1 VPVIPV
7 TVGSIKQNGCPGQSG
22 QKAILYPKNNRSK
35 KCWINSSR
43 GRMGSPKFKSQYHH
57 QKTKQNKT
65 QNILS
70 LLKGKQYFHMK
81 IPFRKITKK

>member
-1 VPVIPV
+1 
-7 TVGSIKQNGCPGQSG
+7 
-22 QKAILYPKNNRSK
+22 
-35 KCWINSSR
+35 
-43 GRMGSPKFKSQYHH
+43 MGSPKFKSQYHH